1 MKTKLVELS
10 DLTIKQYIERAKQ
23 VQKQLQSH
31 KGEYM
36 GIKNRMLARKEQG
49 IKRAETKLQKSIKES
64 NELRWVLYVDDMA
77 VAHYS
82 SKEEAMNMIKK
93 LKPKYINVN
102 FSIKL
107 ESLNDSTEKNQE
119 KINNVKR

>member
-49 IKRAETKLQKSIKES
+49 IKERKQNYKNPSRNLTNYVGYFMSMTW
-64 NELRWVLYVDDMA
+64 RWL
-77 VAHYS
+77 
-82 SKEEAMNMIKK
+82 IILPKK
-93 LKPKYINVN
+93 K
-102 FSIKL
+102 
-107 ESLNDSTEKNQE
+107 Q
-119 KINNVKR
+119 